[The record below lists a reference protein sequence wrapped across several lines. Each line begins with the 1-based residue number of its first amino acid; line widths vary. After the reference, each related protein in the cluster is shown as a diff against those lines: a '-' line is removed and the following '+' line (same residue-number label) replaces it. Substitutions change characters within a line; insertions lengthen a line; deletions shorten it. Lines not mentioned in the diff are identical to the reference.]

1 VSQAA
6 AISMNDSRFA
16 PAPGPAGSTKPASAA
31 VASGPKPGIS
41 LARLEM
47 KLSRRA
53 RILSTGLLMV
63 ATSFGLSMLI
73 VALTAL

>member
-16 PAPGPAGSTKPASAA
+16 PAPGTAGPAKLASPPGASRLKPA
-31 VASGPKPGIS
+31 IS

-53 RILSTGLLMV
+53 RILSAGLLMI
-63 ATSFGLSMLI
+63 ATSFGLSMLV
-73 VALTAL
+73 VAINSL